1 MKEYP
6 HSEHE
11 LLARLFDG
19 SLTEADRRALDE
31 RMQGDADLAATVQT
45 VQRLAEIIP
54 PVDTDDVREAVTDVD
69 TRAAWKRVEARIG
82 DMASATSLAADRP
95 ASAPSQATR
104 GPAATIYQFRYMAV
118 AASVVLLSVFLSLL
132 LRPDRAPAWESVS
145 VARGEVRA
153 VELGDGSRVVLN
165 ADSHLE
171 HAVSSGAAVRQVR
184 LRGEARFEVASD
196 GRAFV
201 VETHEVRVRVLG
213 TTFSVR
219 ARGDV
224 TSVAVQEGRVAVET
238 ESEATELAPDE
249 AVEVRAGGAVRVLA
263 EDAAR
268 AADDWTRGVLTFQR
282 VALVRALAD
291 VERTFDVEVALVGS
305 WTGDETVSGSFPG
318 QDVDEVLGSLCRIY
332 ACDVREHSAGAGRG
346 FDLVR

>member
-1 MKEYP
+1 MNEYP

-19 SLTEADRRALDE
+19 SLTEADRRALAE
-31 RMQGDADLAATVQT
+31 RMRGDADLAATVQT

-54 PVDTDDVREAVTDVD
+54 PVDTDAVRAAVD
-69 TRAAWKRVEARIG
+69 TRAAWKRVEARLERK
-82 DMASATSLAADRP
+82 APATSLAAGRP
-95 ASAPSQATR
+95 ASAPSRATR
-104 GPAATIYQFRYMAV
+104 EPAATIYQFRYMAV
-118 AASVVLLSVFLSLL
+118 AASVVLLAVFLSLL
-132 LRPDRAPAWESVS
+132 LRPERVPTWESIS
-145 VARGEVRA
+145 VARGEVRT

-171 HAVSSGAAVRQVR
+171 HAVAVGTPTRMVR

-201 VETHEVRVRVLG
+201 VETPEARVRVLG

-238 ESEATELAPDE
+238 GTDATELAPDE
-249 AVEVRAGGAVRVLA
+249 AVEVLAGGAVRALA
-263 EDAAR
+263 QDVAR

-282 VALVRALAD
+282 VALADALAD
-291 VERTFDVEVALVGS
+291 VERTFDVEVALSGS

-332 ACDVREHSAGAGRG
+332 ACDVRERSASTSRG

>member
-1 MKEYP
+1 MNEYP

-19 SLTEADRRALDE
+19 SLTEADRRALAE
-31 RMQGDADLAATVQT
+31 RMRGDADLAATVQT

-54 PVDTDDVREAVTDVD
+54 PVDTDAVRAAVADVD
-69 TRAAWKRVEARIG
+69 TRAAWKRVEARLERK
-82 DMASATSLAADRP
+82 APATSLAAGRP
-95 ASAPSQATR
+95 ASAPFQATR
-104 GPAATIYQFRYMAV
+104 GPAATIYQFRYMAI
-118 AASVVLLSVFLSLL
+118 AASVVLIAVFVSLL
-132 LRPDRAPAWESVS
+132 LRPEQVPTWESIRVP
-145 VARGEVRA
+145 RGEIRT

-171 HAVSSGAAVRQVR
+171 HAVAEDAPTRTVQ

-201 VETHEVRVRVLG
+201 VETTEARVRVLG

-224 TSVAVQEGRVAVET
+224 TSVAVQKGRVAVET
-238 ESEATELAPDE
+238 GTDATELAPDE
-249 AVEVRAGGAVRVLA
+249 AVEVVAGGAVRALA
-263 EDAAR
+263 QDVAR

-282 VALVRALAD
+282 VALADALAD
-291 VERTFDVEVALVGS
+291 VERTFDVEVALSGS

-318 QDVDEVLGSLCRIY
+318 QEVDEVLGSLCSIY
-332 ACDVREHSAGAGRG
+332 ACDVRERSAGVVRG